1 MSPYA
6 QAKILRVIESKEVYP
21 LGGKKSIPPDIRIVA
36 ATNRDLEYLVSK
48 KEFRKDL
55 YFRLNV
61 ARIHLPPLR
70 EHKEDI
76 PRLVDHYLEELNS
89 RYGHRIK
96 GFTDEALELLLR
108 HDWPGNIR
116 ELKNLLEALFI
127 APPLDRIAI
136 KDLPDAIRQHS
147 SEVNEHATLT
157 ERELLLSA
165 LCSVNWNKSKAAE
178 QLHWSRM
185 TLYRKM
191 AKYHILESKTEQPRG
206 RAVEQKL

>member
-21 LGGKKSIPPDIRIVA
+21 LGGKRSIPLDIRIIA
-36 ATNRDLEYLVSK
+36 ATNRDLGRLVAK
-48 KEFRKDL
+48 GKFRQDL

-61 ARIHLPPLR
+61 ARVHLPPLR
-70 EHKEDI
+70 ERKEDI
-76 PRLVDHYLEELNS
+76 PHLVDYYFQEFNARFGREL
-89 RYGHRIK
+89 K

-116 ELKNLLEALFI
+116 ELKNLLETIFI
-127 APPLDRIAI
+127 DPPLDWIAI
-136 KDLPDAIRQHS
+136 SDLPDSIRQPYQA
-147 SEVNEHATLT
+147 EERATLT
-157 ERELLLSA
+157 ERERLLSA
-165 LCSVNWNKSKAAE
+165 LYSVHWNKSKAAE

-191 AKYHILESKTEQPRG
+191 AKYHIQESKTGKPLG
-206 RAVEQKL
+206 RAL